1 MRAGSRKES
10 VESRGTT
17 SWNDG
22 LHPEHGGSAS
32 EVPGILSKAESP
44 GTEPGSAQRGDD
56 GGVPQKAWFAPVE
69 TEDCPGGVCPVPW
82 AKGVD
87 VLKNSTYLTVDRNS
101 NFPGENTIPLPF
113 RPEVQP
119 DLINHPSHYQDQGGV
134 ECIEAIESQLSEEA
148 FQGYLHGNCVK
159 YLWRWKNKGG
169 VQDLKKCRWY
179 LDRLIAQEEN

>member
-1 MRAGSRKES
+1 MRTRTGAET
-10 VESRGTT
+10 VESRGSA

-22 LHPEHGGSAS
+22 LHPEHGGSGN
-32 EVPGILSKAESP
+32 EVPGILSKTEST
-44 GTEPGSAQRGDD
+44 GAEPGGSQRGDD

-69 TEDCPGGVCPVPW
+69 TQECPGGVCPVPW
-82 AKGVD
+82 A
-87 VLKNSTYLTVDRNS
+87 TAPR
-101 NFPGENTIPLPF
+101 